1 MARHTESKNSARS
14 VGMERVNQPRYK
26 HRQLNT
32 GSSTH
37 ETHETHKAHKTCKA
51 QHRTNNKQGDT
62 ERESREVGEDKESGR
77 ET

>member
-1 MARHTESKNSARS
+1 MNKPRS
-14 VGMERVNQPRYK
+14 RVKKP
-26 HRQLNT
+26 
-32 GSSTH
+32 SS
-37 ETHETHKAHKTCKA
+37 THETHKAHKTCKA